1 MRRLTPLLLVVA
13 IALSGCTSGSSDP
26 EPTTDATTAGD
37 SAVTLASLALDWP
50 TAQGRLVVPKV
61 PAAPSGFVDS
71 TVDRMADVLKKW
83 ARLSTVDDG
92 MWHSGDPLSEVRTVL
107 PDGTAGTYEEQ
118 LRGVVSP
125 HLAVANVFGDDV
137 TVVGTPM
144 ITAAW
149 RVSTEKDQADKAFV
163 RLELQT
169 RAAYEVRIGD
179 GPSRVIG
186 VLRVHSLSAYK
197 DTTDDFGI
205 GGGWQ
210 EFGASD
216 CALALDDALV
226 PDSDRADALKDLKT
240 FIRVGSGSTVEMPE
254 LPAQDRV
261 DPDYLKRCR
270 DGQA

>member
-1 MRRLTPLLLVVA
+1 MRRLTPLLLAVA
-13 IALSGCTSGSSDP
+13 IVVSGCTSGSSDP
-26 EPTTDATTAGD
+26 EPTPTATTAH
-37 SAVTLASLALDWP
+37 AITFQSLKLDWP

-61 PAAPSGFVDS
+61 PAPPASFDAE
-71 TVDRMADVLKKW
+71 TLDRMAAVLKKW

-92 MWHSGDPLSEVRTVL
+92 MWHSGDPLSDIRTVL
-107 PDGTAGTYEEQ
+107 PKDTASTYEEQ

-144 ITAAW
+144 VTAAW
-149 RVSTEKDQADKAFV
+149 HVSTEKDQANESFV

-169 RAAYEVRIGD
+169 RAAYEVRIGN

-186 VLRVHSLSAYK
+186 VLRVHSLSAYE

-226 PDSDRADALKDLKT
+226 PDSDRADSLDDLQT
-240 FIRVGSGSTVEMPE
+240 FIRIGRGSTVQMPE
-254 LPAQDRV
+254 LLAHDRL
-261 DPDYLKRCR
+261 DPDYVERCR
-270 DGQA
+270 NGQA

>member
-1 MRRLTPLLLVVA
+1 MRRLTPLLLAVAFVV
-13 IALSGCTSGSSDP
+13 SGCTSGSSDP
-26 EPTTDATTAGD
+26 EPTPSATTTGPM
-37 SAVTLASLALDWP
+37 TFESLKLDWP

-61 PAAPSGFVDS
+61 PAAPAGFDDK
-71 TVDRMADVLKKW
+71 TVDRMATVLEKW

-92 MWHSGDPLSEVRTVL
+92 MWHSGDPLSDVRTIL
-107 PDGTAGTYEEQ
+107 PKDTASTYEEQ

-125 HLAVANVFGDDV
+125 HLAVANVFGHDV

-149 RVSTEKDQADKAFV
+149 RVATDKDQANETFV

-169 RAAYEVRIGD
+169 RAAYEVRIGN

-186 VLRVHSLSAYK
+186 VLRVHSLSAYQ

-226 PDSDRADALKDLKT
+226 PDSDREHALKDLTT
-240 FIRVGSGSTVEMPE
+240 FIRVGKGTKVEMPE
-254 LPAQDRV
+254 LPAEDQV
-261 DPDYLKRCR
+261 DPEYLKRCR
-270 DGQA
+270 DGQV